1 MNCTIIPR
9 ELMFDPS
16 VPGCFRPLTKQ
27 EKQKR
32 NLPPE
37 PPVDIFRND
46 PQFYEKILIL
56 KMQTNCLANMIP
68 GTRSWYVSVK
78 SMNHNGNYEKYSIAR
93 QLDLTITGRKAT
105 EAFSP
110 SERLSFG
117 SIGPVTTI
125 IFRSVIAKYCTNAS
139 KSFQIPRL
147 MAALCGLILLM
158 KKCQPQEQGVRDR
171 NPTGGNPGV
180 WKN

>member
-1 MNCTIIPR
+1 MMTGV
-9 ELMFDPS
+9 LLWQ
-16 VPGCFRPLTKQ
+16 LT
-27 EKQKR
+27 
-32 NLPPE
+32 
-37 PPVDIFRND
+37 
-46 PQFYEKILIL
+46 
-56 KMQTNCLANMIP
+56 
-68 GTRSWYVSVK
+68 VSDTF
-78 SMNHNGNYEKYSIAR
+78 SMATGINWATLYF
-93 QLDLTITGRKAT
+93 TITGRKAT

-110 SERLSFG
+110 SERLTFG
-117 SIGPVTTI
+117 SIGPVTTT
-125 IFRSVIAKYCTNAS
+125 IFRSVIAKYCTNTS